1 MEVTLLNKVADA
13 LRADPDWIALAQMRL
28 KALEYEGLYGAQC
41 VNVAAD
47 DFLRRFVPMLA
58 NSSDLSDDRVA
69 LEKRS
74 VLCAMMIGLAADRI
88 MAKYAESGERLGG
101 VGKRFGGT
109 YGGFVFDSGKVY
121 EMGVRIRGHY
131 EHADEAPVEIII
143 YAPDDDC
150 LPETPS
156 EIISRKLRWRFRIE
170 CKGEGGVEDTKLS
183 FSEIAKSPRNELCMP
198 LMRLAEFKGRD
209 ALAMTSYF
217 DY

>member
-1 MEVTLLNKVADA
+1 MEDTLLNKVADA
-13 LRADPDWIALAQMRL
+13 LRADPDWQALAAAHL
-28 KALEYEGLYGAQC
+28 KKLEYEGLYGAST

-47 DFLRRFVPMLA
+47 DFLRRFSSLLA
-58 NSSDLSDDRVA
+58 NSSDLSDARVE

-74 VLCAMMIGLAADRI
+74 VLCAMMIGLLADRV
-88 MAKYAESGERLGG
+88 MTKYSESGERLGG
-101 VGKRFGGT
+101 VGKKFGGS

-131 EHADEAPVEIII
+131 EHADEAPVEISI

-156 EIISRKLRWRFRIE
+156 EVMSRKLRWRFRIE

-198 LMRLAEFKGRD
+198 LMRLAEFKGKS

>member
-1 MEVTLLNKVADA
+1 MKV
-13 LRADPDWIALAQMRL
+13 
-28 KALEYEGLYGAQC
+28 LEYEGCAGTRF

-47 DFLRRFVPMLA
+47 DFLRRFDPMLA
-58 NSSDLSDDRVA
+58 NSSDLSDGRVE
-69 LEKRS
+69 LERRS
-74 VLCAMMIGLAADRI
+74 VLCAVMIGLAADRI
-88 MAKYAESGERLGG
+88 MAKYAESGMRLGG

-150 LPETPS
+150 PERPS
-156 EIISRKLRWRFRIE
+156 DALSMTLRWRYRIE
-170 CKGEGGVEDTKLS
+170 CRGQGGVEDRHTTLKGAVS
-183 FSEIAKSPRNELCMP
+183 DGWNELAIA
-198 LMRLAEFKGRD
+198 LQRLAEFKGRD

-217 DY
+217 D